1 MLKFVKK
8 QATLGRLSSL
18 VNSSTDVLKII
29 NMKIMTA
36 DVLQKNY
43 LKFHKLDKKY
53 KKIGKIRNI
62 CFLSG
67 RLRGNY
73 RYFKL
78 SRMFIR
84 ELGNAGF
91 FMGMRKTSF

>member
-8 QATLGRLSSL
+8 QAMLNRLST
-18 VNSSTDVLKII
+18 VVETNTGVLKII
-29 NMKIMTA
+29 NMKVATTS
-36 DVLQKNY
+36 VLQKNY
-43 LKFHKLDKKY
+43 LRLHKLDKKY

-62 CFLSG
+62 CFFSG

-73 RYFKL
+73 RHFRL